1 MEGSRGENT
10 LIWEAGSESRD
21 LVGDG
26 PLEEDR
32 EARVSFPE
40 IALPCGK
47 PHSLLLREMC
57 FSEDTMWSC

>member
-10 LIWEAGSESRD
+10 QIWEAGSESRD

-26 PLEEDR
+26 PLED
-32 EARVSFPE
+32 SFPE